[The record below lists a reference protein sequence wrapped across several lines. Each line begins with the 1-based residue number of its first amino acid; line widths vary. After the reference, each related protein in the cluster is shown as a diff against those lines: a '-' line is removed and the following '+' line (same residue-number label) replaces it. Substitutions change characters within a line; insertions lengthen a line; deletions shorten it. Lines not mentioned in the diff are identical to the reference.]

1 MQWNARKQ
9 FSSSGLI
16 FVAMLLFV
24 RNTYLGIQMTKTY
37 FSYIFGLRPQF
48 LIDQIIEKEG
58 KKSHSNSWMA
68 LFNPMV
74 QGEDGALAAQSSLRG
89 GPVRAC

>member
-1 MQWNARKQ
+1 MYVHFKTVCIRRVEGLLRCQGTSMQWNARKQ

-48 LIDQIIEKEG
+48 LITVPKTLEI
-58 KKSHSNSWMA
+58 S
-68 LFNPMV
+68 
-74 QGEDGALAAQSSLRG
+74 
-89 GPVRAC
+89 